1 MSIQRGREL
10 FSKEQRKLFMKY
22 PEDEWTIG
30 SYYTFSKYDL
40 EIINKLGF
48 AIQLAALRY
57 PGWSYSSNKTI
68 PIEIIQY
75 IANQV
80 CTVLKALKLY
90 SLRNNT
96 SRDHI
101 KELKKE
107 QQYTDLLVINFLL
120 ITQKL

>member
-1 MSIQRGREL
+1 M
-10 FSKEQRKLFMKY
+10 
-22 PEDEWTIG
+22 
-30 SYYTFSKYDL
+30 
-40 EIINKLGF
+40 
-48 AIQLAALRY
+48 RY